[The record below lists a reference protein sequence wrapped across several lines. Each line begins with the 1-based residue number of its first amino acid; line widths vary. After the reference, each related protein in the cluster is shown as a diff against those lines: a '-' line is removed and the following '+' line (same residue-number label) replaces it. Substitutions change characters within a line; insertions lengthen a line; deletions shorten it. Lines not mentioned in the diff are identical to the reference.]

1 MKKMLIAAAITVAAV
16 GVSTG
21 SASAQRGECLDGWTK
36 AVAVSDSARFV
47 DHNED
52 GFVCFKEVPGR
63 GNANVGN
70 NGAFLNPNT
79 VTVDNFIF
87 PGG

>member
-1 MKKMLIAAAITVAAV
+1 MKKMLIAVGISVAAI
-16 GVSTG
+16 GVSAG
-21 SASAQRGECLDGWTK
+21 SASAERGECLDGWTK
-36 AVAVSDSARFV
+36 ALAVSDSALFV
-47 DHNED
+47 DRNED
-52 GFVCFKEVPGR
+52 GYVCFKEVPGR
-63 GNANVGN
+63 GNGNVGN